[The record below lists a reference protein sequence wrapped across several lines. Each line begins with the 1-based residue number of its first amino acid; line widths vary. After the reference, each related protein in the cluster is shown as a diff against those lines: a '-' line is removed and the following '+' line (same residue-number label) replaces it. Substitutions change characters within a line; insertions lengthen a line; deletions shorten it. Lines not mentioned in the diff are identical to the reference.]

1 MIRMPHVSA
10 GLAIL
15 ILGGCASVA
24 RDAGVPEIS
33 QSVNER
39 ANQEL
44 EFQDQPRMTDDPR
57 VLGML
62 EGELD
67 ADKAVAVAMINNPRL
82 QVILAEVGIA
92 RADLIEASTISN
104 PIVEIETRGP
114 GEPFRPFEIT
124 LAQSLIELIQLP
136 RRRAL
141 GRDMFEAAKLRVSR
155 EVLAFSADVRSDYYA
170 LLAASQNLTQSE
182 TISDAAIASTELAIR
197 QHTAGNITDLDLEHE
212 QAVYEESKLALA
224 EAEERVMLRR
234 EALIRAMGLRDDGMA
249 WSIPSEFPQPP
260 AEEMSDEEITSLAL
274 TRRLDIDIARREVA
288 IAERSVPIARLA
300 ALGEIVVDVH
310 HEREPDGSRTTGPG
324 IEFPIPIFNSGR
336 AARNRAE
343 AEYLRARHQLALV
356 TAQASSEI
364 RAARQSLMS
373 ARARVD
379 YYRDVLLP
387 RRARI
392 VELTKLQQNS
402 MLVGVYQVLE
412 ARQNEARAHREYI
425 DAQLAYWSA
434 RNNLDRALNGT
445 EMMQREDA
453 MGSGERSSSVGQRG
467 DH

>member
-1 MIRMPHVSA
+1 MIRLSHLPV

-15 ILGGCASVA
+15 VLGGCASVT
-24 RDAGVPEIS
+24 RDAGVPEIT

-39 ANQEL
+39 ANQTL
-44 EFQDQPRMTDDPR
+44 EFQQQARMTDDPR
-57 VLGML
+57 VQEML

-67 ADKAVAVAMINNPRL
+67 ADEAVAVAMINNPRL

-104 PIVEIETRGP
+104 PILELETRSP
-114 GEPFRPFEIT
+114 GEPFKPYEIT
-124 LAQSLIELIQLP
+124 LAQSLVGLIQLP

-141 GRDMFEAAKLRVSR
+141 GRDVFEVAKLRVSR

-170 LLAASQNLTQSE
+170 LLAASQNLAQSE

-197 QHTAGNITDLDLEHE
+197 QHTAGNITDLDLENE
-212 QAVYEESKLALA
+212 QAVYEESKLNLA
-224 EAEERVMLRR
+224 EAQEQVVLRR
-234 EALIRAMGLRDDGMA
+234 EALIRAMGLRDDGMV

-260 AEEMSDEEITSLAL
+260 AEEMSEEEISALAL
-274 TRRLDIDIARREVA
+274 TRRLDIDIARGEVA
-288 IAERSVPIARLA
+288 IAERSVPISRLA
-300 ALGEIVVDVH
+300 ALGEFVADVH
-310 HEREPDGSRTTGPG
+310 LEREPDGTRTTGPG

-343 AEYLRARHQLALV
+343 AQYLRARHHLALV
-356 TAQASSEI
+356 TAQAESEI
-364 RAARQSLMS
+364 RAARQSLVS
-373 ARARVD
+373 ARARVE

-387 RRARI
+387 RRVRI
-392 VELTKLQQNS
+392 VELTRLQQNS

-412 ARQNEARAHREYI
+412 ARQNEANARRDYI
-425 DAQLAYWSA
+425 DAQLAYWLA
-434 RNNLDRALNGT
+434 RNNLERALNGT
-445 EMMQREDA
+445 EMMQRERV
-453 MGSGERSSSVGQRG
+453 MGSDERSSSMNQRG

>member
-1 MIRMPHVSA
+1 MRLSHVPA

-39 ANQEL
+39 ANQTL
-44 EFQDQPRMTDDPR
+44 EFQEQARMTDDPR
-57 VLGML
+57 VRGML
-62 EGELD
+62 EDELD
-67 ADKAVAVAMINNPRL
+67 ADEAVAVAMINNPRL

-104 PIVEIETRGP
+104 PILEIETRGP
-114 GEPFRPFEIT
+114 GEPFRPYEIT

-141 GRDMFEAAKLRVSR
+141 GRDVFEAAKLRVSR
-155 EVLAFSADVRSDYYA
+155 EVLAFSAEVRSDYYA

-197 QHTAGNITDLDLEHE
+197 QHTAGNITDLDLENE
-212 QAVYEESKLALA
+212 QAVYEESKLSLA
-224 EAEERVMLRR
+224 EAEETVVLRR

-249 WSIPSEFPQPP
+249 WSIPREFPQPP
-260 AEEMSDEEITSLAL
+260 TEEMSDEEISALAL
-274 TRRLDIDIARREVA
+274 SRRLDIDIARSEVA
-288 IAERSVPIARLA
+288 IAERRIPISRLA
-300 ALGEIVVDVH
+300 ALGEVVADVH
-310 HEREPDGSRTTGPG
+310 LEREPDGTRTTGPG

-343 AEYLRARHQLALV
+343 AEYLLATHQLALV
-356 TAQASSEI
+356 TAQANSEI
-364 RAARQSLMS
+364 RGARQSLVS
-373 ARARVD
+373 ARARVE

-402 MLVGVYQVLE
+402 MLAGVYQVLQ
-412 ARQNEARAHREYI
+412 ARQNEANARREYI

-434 RNNLDRALNGT
+434 RNNLERALNGT
-445 EMMQREDA
+445 ESMQFERA
-453 MGSGERSSSVGQRG
+453 MDSDERSSSTGQRG